1 MSFDLFALHALQTG
15 FSTPT
20 DRLMAVFAARWV
32 IFLLIALL
40 GFAFFWKR
48 SSFTKHELLDA
59 LWSLGLAFLMAV
71 ALGELF
77 GRVRPFVAFPDLAQA
92 WVPSPLSTTSFP
104 SRHSAIAF
112 AAAYFLH
119 RHAKG
124 PVVVVG
130 WILAV
135 LVAVG
140 RVLVGVHYPSD
151 VLAGALVGIVA
162 VYLVDLG
169 HRSLRSKDL
178 NQSAKRHTS
187 H

>member
-1 MSFDLFALHALQTG
+1 MSFDLMVLQALQTG
-15 FSTPT
+15 LLATLGPAA
-20 DRLMAVFAARWV
+20 AVLAARWV
-32 IFLLIALL
+32 IFLLIGLL
-40 GFAFFWKR
+40 GLAFFWKR
-48 SSFTKHELLDA
+48 SSFTKHEFFDA
-59 LWSLGLAFLMAV
+59 CWSLGLAFLLAV
-71 ALGELF
+71 ILGELF
-77 GRVRPFVAFPDLAQA
+77 GRVRPFVAFPDVAQVL
-92 WVPSPLSTTSFP
+92 VPPPLSDTSFP

-124 PVVVVG
+124 PVVVIG

-135 LVAVG
+135 LVALG

-151 VLAGALVGIVA
+151 VLAGALVGMLA

-169 HRSLRSKDL
+169 HRSLRSRDL